1 MSEAADLEI
10 VDDAHGVVIRRVV
23 VGPLDTNC
31 WILHGTHSTNALL
44 IDPGDEPTR
53 ILDAVGDL
61 SVTAIVLTHSH
72 WDHVLAVPGVV
83 DALGC
88 DVSMHPDDISV
99 WPHELDHLQRVGHFD
114 AGNATDALLA
124 CGCSL
129 DFPPGTAPWTGTTR
143 ALHHGQH
150 LTFGNDRPAQV
161 LHTPGH
167 TPGGISLVVGDHV
180 FTGDTLFP
188 GGPGLTGW
196 PLSDFTTII
205 GSIQHHLFT
214 LPGECAVHPGH
225 GLSTTVG
232 TEQPHLDAWIARG
245 W

>member
-31 WILHGTHSTNALL
+31 WILHGTDSTNALL

-88 DVSMHPDDISV
+88 DVFMHPDDNPV

-114 AGNATDALLA
+114 AGTATDELLA

-129 DFPPGTAPWTGTTR
+129 GFPPGTAPWTGATR

-150 LTFGNDRPAQV
+150 LTFGNDRTAQADGD
-161 LHTPGH
+161 LTNNHRLRILLAGASHTNLRNQSRVWVDARSDSRGRTSSTRCQPPKEQTCH
-167 TPGGISLVVGDHV
+167 PFVVN
-180 FTGDTLFP
+180 
-188 GGPGLTGW
+188 
-196 PLSDFTTII
+196 
-205 GSIQHHLFT
+205 
-214 LPGECAVHPGH
+214 
-225 GLSTTVG
+225 
-232 TEQPHLDAWIARG
+232 TEASR
-245 W
+245 